1 MHQVVNRQLLIM
13 EARVRPRPV
22 YVRFVV
28 YKVAFEQ
35 VYLLLCPFAACQYH
49 SPNAPHSYSFS
60 CCCHSNGQSGET

>member
-1 MHQVVNRQLLIM
+1 MNLSLKNGRAIHQVITRRPLTM

-35 VYLLLCPFAACQYH
+35 IFLLLRPFAACQYH
-49 SPNAPHSYSFS
+49 SPTAPRSY
-60 CCCHSNGQSGET
+60 